1 MITLLITLAVG
12 LIFNAGAAIVVLAS
26 LLAFQWLDGLVTE
39 IKAIKDWDEK

>member
-12 LIFNAGAAIVVLAS
+12 LIFNADAAIVVLLS

>member
-1 MITLLITLAVG
+1 MITLLITLAAG
-12 LIFNAGAAIVVLAS
+12 LIFNADAAIAVLLS